1 MQRIKRTIDMIRMK
15 LALLSLLFLLS
26 AISVGRGQSSQ
37 DICGQVID
45 ADSHKPIEG
54 AWVVSGE
61 SVTRTNREGRF
72 RLHQKDS
79 SIGIRAVGYSR
90 LQLAPRAEMQIA
102 LNRLQVRGLYLSF
115 WGVSSAL
122 LRNGVLETV
131 KRAHLNAIV
140 IDIKGDRGFISHP
153 THCALALEAGANKII
168 TIRDPN
174 ALLVDLHRRGIYVI
188 ARIVVFKDNPLARS
202 RPDLA
207 VKTSSGRLFVDREGL
222 AWTDP
227 FNHTVWNYNIAL
239 AIEAAK
245 EGFDEIQFDYVRF
258 PDQKGLV
265 LAQQN
270 TEANRRKAIS
280 TFLSEAQKHLSLYN
294 VFVSADN
301 FGYVCWNLDDTGIG
315 QCFADIGPVVDYIS
329 PMLYPSS
336 FQFGIPGLRNPLS
349 DPYRVVFASLERARS
364 RTGFPSLTFRPWLQA
379 FADYA
384 FDGRRFGKF
393 ELEQQIRAAQDA
405 GASGW
410 LLWDPKNRYST
421 EALSELAPK
430 LWWHDSPAFRAR
442 KMFLTPQD

>member
-1 MQRIKRTIDMIRMK
+1 
-15 LALLSLLFLLS
+15 
-26 AISVGRGQSSQ
+26 
-37 DICGQVID
+37 
-45 ADSHKPIEG
+45 
-54 AWVVSGE
+54 
-61 SVTRTNREGRF
+61 
-72 RLHQKDS
+72 
-79 SIGIRAVGYSR
+79 
-90 LQLAPRAEMQIA
+90 
-102 LNRLQVRGLYLSF
+102 
-115 WGVSSAL
+115 
-122 LRNGVLETV
+122 V

-168 TIRDPN
+168 TIRDAN
-174 ALLVDLHRRGIYVI
+174 TLLADLHRRGIYVI
-188 ARIVVFKDNPLARS
+188 ARIVVFKDDPLARL

-207 VKTSSGRLFVDREGL
+207 VKTPSGKIFVDREGL

-245 EGFDEIQFDYVRF
+245 QGFDEIQFDYVRF

-280 TFLSEAQKHLSLYN
+280 TFLSEAQKRLNVYN

-301 FGYVCWNLDDTGIG
+301 FGYVCWNQDDTGIG

-336 FQFGIPGLRNPLS
+336 FQFGIPGLSNPMK
-349 DPYRVVFASLERARS
+349 DPYRIVSASLERAKS
-364 RTGFPSLTFRPWLQA
+364 RTGFSALTFRPWLQA
-379 FADYA
+379 FTDYA
-384 FDGRRFGKF
+384 FDRRKFGKL
-393 ELEQQIRAAQDA
+393 ELEQQIKAAQDA

-410 LLWDPKNRYST
+410 LLWDPKNRYPT

-430 LWWHDSPAFRAR
+430 LWYVPARHPER
-442 KMFLTPQD
+442 

>member
-1 MQRIKRTIDMIRMK
+1 MIRMK
-15 LALLSLLFLLS
+15 LALLSLLFLLP
-26 AISVGRGQSSQ
+26 AISVGRGQSSH

-45 ADSHKPIEG
+45 ADSRKPIDG

-72 RLHQKDS
+72 RLPQKGP
-79 SIGIRAVGYSR
+79 SIAIRAVGYSR
-90 LQLAPRAEMQIA
+90 LQLAPRPEMQIA

-115 WGVSSAL
+115 WGVSSPL
-122 LRNGVLETV
+122 LRNGVLDTV
-131 KRAHLNAIV
+131 TKAHLNTIV
-140 IDIKGDRGFISHP
+140 IDIKGDRGFISYP

-174 ALLVDLHRRGIYVI
+174 TLLVDLHRRGIYVI
-188 ARIVVFKDNPLARS
+188 ARIVVFKDNALARS

-207 VKTSSGRLFVDREGL
+207 VKTSSGKLFVDREGL

-227 FNHTVWNYNIAL
+227 FNRTVWNYNIAL
-239 AIEAAK
+239 AIEATR

-270 TEANRRKAIS
+270 TEGNRRKAIS
-280 TFLSEAQKHLSLYN
+280 TFLSKAQKRLNLYN

-301 FGYVCWNLDDTGIG
+301 FGYVCWNLGDTGIG

-336 FQFGIPGLRNPLS
+336 FQFGIPGLRNPLN
-349 DPYRVVFASLERARS
+349 DPYRIVFASLERARS
-364 RTGFPSLTFRPWLQA
+364 RTGFSSLTFRPWLQA
-379 FADYA
+379 FSDYA
-384 FDGRRFGKF
+384 FDRRKFGKF

-421 EALSELAPK
+421 ESLSDLAPT
-430 LWWHDSPAFRAR
+430 LWWHEG
-442 KMFLTPQD
+442 LVH

>member
-1 MQRIKRTIDMIRMK
+1 MIRMK

-122 LRNGVLETV
+122 LRNGVLETM

>member
-1 MQRIKRTIDMIRMK
+1 MIRMK